1 MGTNFYAHVKA
12 KYKPYDYKDPV
23 SVMYDGLDDDPKVM
37 ELTNG
42 YAWNKT
48 YYKDIDSLNKDY
60 YHVLHIGKSSYG
72 WHFSLCIYP
81 LLGINNLDDWKKIW
95 SFSGCKIYTEYGEE
109 IPEEEL
115 MSYIVDQQYSGE
127 RDEAKALEWNN
138 EMAEKE
144 GIGRRFN
151 TYEQLL
157 RYNGAARG
165 KNGLWAHNSPEYTH
179 TDNTYDLTSDV
190 NFW

>member
-42 YAWNKT
+42 YVWNHT
-48 YYKDIDSLNKDY
+48 YYKDVDSLNKDY
-60 YHVLHIGKSSYG
+60 YHVLHIGKSSCG

-81 LLGINNLDDWKKIW
+81 AIGINNLDDWKKVW
-95 SFSGCKIYTEYGEE
+95 SSGDCKIYAEYGEE
-109 IPEEEL
+109 ISQEEL
-115 MSYIVDQQYSGE
+115 LSYIVDRQGLGE
-127 RDEAKALEWNN
+127 KDEAKILKQNN
-138 EMAEKE
+138 DMVEKE
-144 GIGRRFN
+144 GIGRRFD
-151 TYEQLL
+151 TYEQYLS
-157 RYNGAARG
+157 YNGAVRG
-165 KNGLWAHNSPEYTH
+165 KNGLWEHRDPRYHS
-179 TDNTYDLTSDV
+179 TDNTYDLTDDV

>member
-60 YHVLHIGKSSYG
+60 YHVLHIGKSSCG

-81 LLGINNLDDWKKIW
+81 LIGINSLDDWKKVW
-95 SFSGCKIYTEYGEE
+95 SSGDCKIYTEYGEE
-109 IPEEEL
+109 ISQEEVL
-115 MSYIVDQQYSGE
+115 SYIVDRQGIDE
-127 RDEAKALEWNN
+127 KDEAKILKQNN
-138 EMAEKE
+138 DMVEKD
-144 GIGRRFN
+144 GIGRRFD
-151 TYEQLL
+151 TYEQYLS
-157 RYNGAARG
+157 YNGAVRG
-165 KNGLWAHNSPEYTH
+165 KNGLWAHRDPRYHS
-179 TDNTYDLTSDV
+179 TDNTYDLTDDV

>member
-60 YHVLHIGKSSYG
+60 YHVLHIGKSSCG

-81 LLGINNLDDWKKIW
+81 LIGINSLDDWKKVW
-95 SFSGCKIYTEYGEE
+95 SSGDCKIYTEYGEE
-109 IPEEEL
+109 ISQEEVL
-115 MSYIVDQQYSGE
+115 SYIVDRQGIDE
-127 RDEAKALEWNN
+127 KDEAKILKQNN
-138 EMAEKE
+138 DMAEKE
-144 GIGRRFN
+144 GIGRRFD
-151 TYEQLL
+151 TYEQYLS
-157 RYNGAARG
+157 YNGAVRG
-165 KNGLWAHNSPEYTH
+165 KNGLWAHRDPRYYS
-179 TDNTYDLTSDV
+179 TDNTYDLTDDV

>member
-12 KYKPYDYKDPV
+12 KYKPYDYEDPV

-42 YAWNKT
+42 YTWNNT
-48 YYKDIDSLNKDY
+48 YYKDVDSLNKDY

-72 WHFSLCIYP
+72 WHFGLCIYP
-81 LLGINNLDDWKKIW
+81 LIGINNLEDWKKIW
-95 SFSGCKIYTEYGEE
+95 SSGICKIYSEEGEE
-109 IPEEEL
+109 ISEEEL
-115 MSYIVDQQYSGE
+115 MSYIVDRQYSGE
-127 RDEAKALEWNN
+127 RDEAKALKLNN
-138 EMAEKE
+138 EMAEKN
-144 GIGRRFN
+144 GIGRRFD

-157 RYNGAARG
+157 QFNGAARG
-165 KNGLWAHNSPEYTH
+165 ENGLWAHNSPRYTR

-190 NFW
+190 NFC